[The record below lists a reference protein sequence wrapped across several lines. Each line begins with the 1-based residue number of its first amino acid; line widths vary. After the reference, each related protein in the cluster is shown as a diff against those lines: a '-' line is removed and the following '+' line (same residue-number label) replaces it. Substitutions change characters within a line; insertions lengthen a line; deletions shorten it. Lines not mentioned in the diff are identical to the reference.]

1 MRRLLN
7 TPVILGV
14 ILLLPL
20 LALGCSSSSDDEGG
34 GAAASGALD
43 GSTRAVQQAQQL
55 EDCGPDEECLRTAI
69 GNCDSAK
76 GKLQSV
82 SEGYG
87 LEFYVESRGVDGED
101 CVYYYK
107 VVTAIG
113 PTEPPEGLRQQVG
126 KDMVCAIPQAIIVK
140 PEGLIVYPIEPPQR
154 VLLEL
159 CEGPLIDAAMKL
171 GAVVTVNRDLT

>member
-7 TPVILGV
+7 SPVILGV

-43 GSTRAVQQAQQL
+43 GSTRPVQQAMEL

-87 LEFYVESRGVDGED
+87 LEFYVESRGIDGED